1 MEEVRNGAQRTESD
15 LEVERRR
22 VQGLQNIKE
31 QSIVMQLEIREYKQE
46 REKLH
51 QSIQDMSSECERLNL
66 KMQEEYQ
73 RIT

>member
-1 MEEVRNGAQRTESD
+1 
-15 LEVERRR
+15 
-22 VQGLQNIKE
+22 
-31 QSIVMQLEIREYKQE
+31 MQLEIREYKQE

-51 QSIQDMSSECERLNL
+51 QSIQDMASECERLNL